1 MERDGNQAMVKKGVC
16 MGCAYGVL
24 VPVPSSDHL
33 PNKSSQ

>member
-1 MERDGNQAMVKKGVC
+1 MEKDGYQAMVKRGMC

-24 VPVPSSDHL
+24 VPVARNDHL